1 MEASSA
7 AYALT
12 SSAGRI
18 TGFILK
24 TFWSIPAAEK
34 AAGDYGASLGRL
46 RLPSRRLGD
55 HRGSAVASTAG
66 QSLILRLKLNIRLVR
81 VAEELGDQLLH
92 EVVETHLLLS
102 EGKYPSRCIC

>member
-1 MEASSA
+1 MKSNLLARSQKPG
-7 AYALT
+7 ALRELSQT
-12 SSAGRI
+12 LPDPGVFIPDRYKGHGR
-18 TGFILK
+18 LR
-24 TFWSIPAAEK
+24 
-34 AAGDYGASLGRL
+34 GRL